1 VKHTRIIV
9 TVVAVALAIAAGAS
23 ASGFGPRDGAVHQK
37 KSIALSD
44 QLVHL
49 ESMVTAVLSDT
60 EFTISGGFTVLT
72 GPLTEFVDLDGVA
85 SLAVGDGVIIDGL
98 LDGQFVVAQRVEW
111 FQSGGVPIR
120 IAGTVASVPDE
131 RRILLD
137 DGTLIWVADGATFIG
152 FGGPLDL
159 DAGDL
164 IEAEGAPIGG
174 EFLAGIIELIA
185 EGPDPITVQGSVAF
199 LDPPASLYLDSGLR
213 VVTDAATQWI
223 GVASFGALAIGD
235 QIRVTGPEEL
245 GTLDADVIELLN
257 PAGPSY
263 VTKEGW
269 IFSMPAADQ
278 LVLHDDTTLLLGSN
292 LTLTGIASVADLRV
306 GDRIR
311 VGGYTTEGEHV
322 IEVFELA
329 LLERPGE
336 GIQFESLVAHLTVQL
351 NRFRT
356 ANGYEIQITDG
367 THLDGFDDITDLSIG
382 TTVEVWGVI
391 GNNLDHPDL
400 VEADRILKITDE
412 PPVSGSGGLQFD
424 LAGLVTQILPTG
436 GFLLDQFTIETVPDT
451 VWNGTLASEADL
463 MPFHGVSVRVA
474 MVDAFHLEAV
484 SVRGLTSGPSER
496 VLYSGRVSELIESP
510 HRVRLDDGTWIDLA
524 EITTVDGDVAAASE
538 IAVGMWLSGEALRLG
553 AIDLLALDAE
563 VGIDPT
569 TVEELGFDNG
579 PVNEALAL
587 LDADADPVVVA
598 QRHGAHIAGTLPGR
612 LAHLLV
618 WDAPLDTVAL
628 QALLDDEDVVVIEP
642 NRAFTDPESDPESI
656 RRRAIAI
663 DRSPASTTFT
673 QQYAV
678 QFAKLGPAHETSV
691 GENTMVAVI
700 DTGVDP
706 FHPLLRHRLAD
717 TGWDL
722 VDNDATPWE
731 TADGLDQD
739 GDGEIDEGAGH
750 GTFVSG
756 LVLLAA
762 PATTIVPYRVLN
774 DDGRG
779 TTFAICQ
786 AVLLAVDAGVDVI
799 NMSFAYPE
807 RSRVLDR
814 ILKEA
819 SERGVFLV
827 SGAGN
832 NGTTVIPFPAMDTRV
847 MAVAALEPDGTL
859 ADFSNHGSDVGLSA
873 PGVDLY
879 SSGPNG
885 TFGEWDG
892 TSMAAPLVSGTAA
905 LLRSVNPRLTV
916 QQLAD
921 ALKQSSSSSIPELGI
936 PPALDAQAALELIP
950 GAE

>member
-1 VKHTRIIV
+1 
-9 TVVAVALAIAAGAS
+9 
-23 ASGFGPRDGAVHQK
+23 
-37 KSIALSD
+37 
-44 QLVHL
+44 
-49 ESMVTAVLSDT
+49 MVTAVVSDT

-72 GPLTEFVDLDGVA
+72 SPLTEFVDLTGVA
-85 SLAVGDGVIIDGL
+85 DLVYGDVVIVDGL
-98 LDGQFVVAQRVEW
+98 LDGQLIVAQRVERN
-111 FQSGGVPIR
+111 QTGGSPIR
-120 IAGTVASVPDE
+120 ITGIVASIPAGN
-131 RRILLD
+131 RILLE
-137 DGTLIWVADGATFIG
+137 DGTIIRIADGAEFVG
-152 FGGPLDL
+152 FTAPGDL
-159 DAGDL
+159 GAGDL
-164 IEAEGAPIGG
+164 IEAEGAPLGQ
-174 EFLAGIIELIA
+174 EFLAGLIELIEA
-185 EGPDPITVQGSVAF
+185 APDPTTVQGSVAF
-199 LDPPASLYLDSGLR
+199 LDPPASLYLVSGLR

-223 GVASFGALAIGD
+223 GIAGYGDLSIGD
-235 QIRVTGPEEL
+235 QIEATGPEEL
-245 GTLDADVIELLN
+245 GTLAADTIELLTT
-257 PAGPSY
+257 PGPVY
-263 VTKEGW
+263 TTKEGW
-269 IFSMPAADQ
+269 IFAIPGDGE
-278 LVLHDDTTLLLGSN
+278 LVLHDDTVLHLAPGLVP
-292 LTLTGIASVADLRV
+292 TGIPSVADLRV

-311 VGGYTTEGEHV
+311 VGGYSTGGDLP
-322 IEVFELA
+322 IEVVELE
-329 LLERPGE
+329 LIERPGE
-336 GIQFESLVAHLTVQL
+336 GIQFESLVTQVTPWD

-356 ANGYEIQITDG
+356 ANGYSVRVTNG
-367 THLDGFDDITDLSIG
+367 THLDGFEDLTDL
-382 TTVEVWGVI
+382 VI
-391 GNNLDHPDL
+391 GATVVVSGVVGNDLVEPDL
-400 VEADRILKITDE
+400 VEADLVRLVTDE
-412 PPVSGSGGLQFD
+412 PPVSETGGLQFD

-916 QQLAD
+916 QQLAGRPQAELLILD
-921 ALKQSSSSSIPELGI
+921 TGTRNSSG
-936 PPALDAQAALELIP
+936 P
-950 GAE
+950 GRPGGPGTDSRCRVTEGVGRWAP